1 LSQAP
6 RDTPLLSVVIP
17 AYNQAA
23 FLRETLESVLQ
34 QAGEEVEVIVV
45 NDGSTDATLD
55 VIAGFAGRV
64 RCVTQPNAGLA
75 AARNRGHREARGE
88 FVAWLD
94 SDDLCE
100 PGRLA
105 LQMEVLRRHPEVGL
119 VSGGFSA
126 FNADG
131 LISPS
136 FAAHYYGQI
145 GRFGLHALYGVAD
158 TVGTD
163 TGTQKLSVPLYRG
176 KVYPAIA
183 YGNFVHPPTVMMRR
197 EVWTTTGE
205 LDAEFPSAADW
216 DFFVRASRKFSF
228 AYLDYPLLRYRLSAG
243 QMSSMSNALRHVPRE
258 MLMFERMLAADPAL
272 RADASRVRELYRSWY
287 FTMATAAADTSRWL
301 AMKYLVYSLYHGCAI
316 SLFLRTALKLALP
329 DFLVSW
335 LQGARRTRD
344 GQAREQSPSG
354 R

>member
-1 LSQAP
+1 MQEP
-6 RDTPLLSVVIP
+6 QDTPLLSVVIP

-23 FLRETLESVLQ
+23 FLRATLESVLQ
-34 QAGEEVEVIVV
+34 QAGDDVEIIVI
-45 NDGSTDATLD
+45 NDGSTDTTLD
-55 VIAGFAGRV
+55 VVAGFSGRV
-64 RCVTQPNAGLA
+64 RCVTQSNAGLA

-105 LQMEVLRRHPEVGL
+105 LQMEVLRRYPEVGL
-119 VSGGFSA
+119 VSCGFSA

-145 GRFGLHALYGVAD
+145 GRFGLRTLYGTAD
-158 TVGTD
+158 TVEVD
-163 TGTQKLSVPLYRG
+163 VDTQKLSVPLYRG

-183 YGNFVHPPTVMMRR
+183 YGNFVHPPTIMMRR
-197 EVWTTTGE
+197 EVWSVTGQ
-205 LDAEFPSAADW
+205 LDTDFPSAADW

-228 AYLDYPLLRYRLSAG
+228 AYLDHPLLRYRLSAG

-258 MLMFERMLAADPAL
+258 MLLFERMVAADPAL
-272 RADASRVRELYRSWY
+272 GADASRVRKLYRGWY
-287 FTMATAAADTSRWL
+287 FTMASAAADTSRRL
-301 AMKYLVYSLYHGCAI
+301 AMKYLVCSLYYGCEI
-316 SLFLRTALKLALP
+316 SLFLRTAVKLALP
-329 DFLVSW
+329 RFLVAW
-335 LQGARRTRD
+335 LQGARRGLA
-344 GQAREQSPSG
+344 GQPGEQSPSG

>member
-1 LSQAP
+1 MSEAP
-6 RDTPLLSVVIP
+6 QDTPLLSVVIP

-34 QAGEEVEVIVV
+34 QADDEVEVIVI

-55 VIAGFAGRV
+55 VVAGFSGRV

-88 FVAWLD
+88 FIAWLD

-100 PGRLA
+100 PGRFA
-105 LQMEVLRRHPEVGL
+105 LQIEVLRRYPEVGL
-119 VSGGFSA
+119 VSCGFSA

-145 GRFGLHALYGVAD
+145 GRSGLRALYGLAD
-158 TVGTD
+158 TVEAGA
-163 TGTQKLSVPLYRG
+163 GIQRLSAPVYRG

-197 EVWTTTGE
+197 EVWSVTGE
-205 LDAEFPSAADW
+205 LDKDFPSAADW
-216 DFFVRASRKFSF
+216 EFFVRASRKFCF

-258 MLMFERMLAADPAL
+258 MRMFERMLAADPAL
-272 RADASRVRELYRSWY
+272 GADASRVRKLYRGWY
-287 FTMATAAADTSRWL
+287 FTMASAAADTSRWL
-301 AMKYLVYSLYHGCAI
+301 AMKYLIYSLYHGCQI
-316 SLFLRTALKLALP
+316 SLFLRTAVKLALP
-329 DFLVSW
+329 AAFVRW
-335 LQGARRTRD
+335 LQGARR
-344 GQAREQSPSG
+344 GLAGSSGEQSPSG